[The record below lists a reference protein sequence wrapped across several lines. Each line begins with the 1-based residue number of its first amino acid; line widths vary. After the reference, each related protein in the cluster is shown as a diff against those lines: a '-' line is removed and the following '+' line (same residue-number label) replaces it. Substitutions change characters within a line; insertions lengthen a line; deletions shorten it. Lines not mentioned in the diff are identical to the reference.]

1 MDDGGGVGGKM
12 GVMEEGREW
21 ELALVC
27 KMTKDSFLKQI
38 HFLKVKINKYLK
50 KVFLSHAKKISVK
63 CYLI

>member
-38 HFLKVKINKYLK
+38 HFLKVKINK
-50 KVFLSHAKKISVK
+50 
-63 CYLI
+63 